1 MALLDRQKV
10 EVVLTRRF
18 PDARDD
24 QVAAA
29 VNAIMGLSDEWE
41 EVLHRGRRFGHSSWC
56 REPHCLAREAD
67 DGGEFRLFRRRES
80 RGSLGLKSAV
90 TGTSESKV

>member
-18 PDARDD
+18 PGARCD

-29 VNAIMGLSDEWE
+29 TNAIMGLSDEWE
-41 EVLHRGRRFGHSSWC
+41 EVFPRSRRWGWSLGFA
-56 REPHCLAREAD
+56 ELHCLARDAV
-67 DGGEFRLFRRRES
+67 DGGEFRLFRRRGS
-80 RGSLGLKSAV
+80 RGSVRPPSDV
-90 TGTSESKV
+90 RGTLDSEV